1 MVTGLPRL
9 ACIEVPALPLQLLL
23 GQRPEWAA
31 LPVAVIAEDRPQGEV
46 TWLNARARAFG
57 IAPGQSYAT
66 ALGLSRELRAS
77 VVPPL
82 ALGAG
87 VARALALLRALS
99 PSIEPS
105 SDEPGVFWL
114 DARGLVGLFSSHAA
128 WAEAALA
135 TLADDGLEAVVAVGF
150 SRFGTYAAVKSLG
163 VDLDAGERKRRAR
176 VFTSPEDE
184 RGLADRVPLDHL
196 AIPPRVRERLERL
209 GVRTLGELAALPPAG
224 ILKRY
229 GPECH
234 RLQRLA
240 RGDLA
245 PPLEPA
251 PEVPP
256 ARAGVILDALEH
268 DAHRLLFRI
277 KSLIDQILPP
287 LAARQAVVGELVLG
301 LGFEDP
307 TQRERTL
314 VAHHPLRPA
323 APTLDAALLVDL
335 VRLRL
340 EGVDLRR
347 GVTEIHVEAR
357 DVAATP
363 EQARIFRAG
372 PRQDTAA
379 AARALARVQA
389 ELGEATVGRLEV
401 RDGHM
406 PKARHV
412 FVPFGSALTLPSPTP
427 PEVDDGGEDG
437 AATGDP
443 ALVRRLHAR
452 AEPIPP
458 RPRDLRNDG
467 WPTRGARG
475 PIVRLHGPYVV
486 SGGWWQA
493 AASSVDG
500 GAGPGTSGAG
510 VHREYHFAETQ
521 GGDVL
526 WIYHDRRRR
535 RWLEEGRIE

>member
-1 MVTGLPRL
+1 MSCL
-9 ACIEVPALPLQLLL
+9 EVPALPLQLLL
-23 GQRPEWAA
+23 GQRPEWRE
-31 LPVAVIAEDRPQGEV
+31 LPVVVIAEDRPQGEV
-46 TWLNARARAFG
+46 TWVNARARAFG
-57 IAPGQSYAT
+57 IAPGQAYTT
-66 ALGLSRELRAS
+66 ALGLARELRAS

-87 VARALALLRALS
+87 VARALARLRALS
-99 PSIEPS
+99 PHIEPS
-105 SDEPGVFWL
+105 GDEPGVFWL
-114 DARGLVGLFSSHAA
+114 DARGLVGLFPSHAA

-135 TLADDGLEAVVAVGF
+135 ALADEGLEAVVAVGF

-163 VDLDAGERKRRAR
+163 VGLAGPSGEARRR
-176 VFTSPEDE
+176 VVFASPADE

-245 PPLEPA
+245 PALEPA

-256 ARAGVILDALEH
+256 ARAEAELDFLEH

-277 KSLIDQILPP
+277 KSLVDQLAPA
-287 LAARQAVVGELVLG
+287 LAARGAVVAELVLA

-307 TQRERTL
+307 AQRERTL
-314 VAHHPLRPA
+314 WSQHHLRPA

-340 EGVDLRR
+340 ESIDLRR
-347 GVTEIHVEAR
+347 GVTGIRVEAR

-363 EQARIFRAG
+363 DQARLFGAG
-372 PRQDTAA
+372 PRRDTAA

-389 ELGEATVGRLEV
+389 ELGEAAVGRLEV

-412 FVPFGSALTLPSPTP
+412 FIAF
-427 PEVDDGGEDG
+427 GEDLSLPPPMPASPDDEDG
-437 AATGDP
+437 DAAADP
-443 ALVRRLHAR
+443 VLVRRLHAR

-458 RPRDLRNDG
+458 RPRELRNDG
-467 WPTRGARG
+467 WPTRDPARG
-475 PIVRLHGPYVV
+475 PIVRLHGPFIV

-493 AASSVDG
+493 AAG
-500 GAGPGTSGAG
+500 GAREGLAAPTTLGAA

-521 GGDVL
+521 SGDLL
-526 WIYHDRRRR
+526 WIYYDRRRR
-535 RWLEEGRIE
+535 RWFEEGRVE